1 MKNISTYIASVLFV
15 GSLMVSCES
24 TELDLTQ
31 DPNFLTPEQASPDF
45 FLNSIQEDFARQIDG
60 DATGAADDNFTT
72 GGNVNGD
79 GFSILGM
86 ELTRLMP
93 FGSRDYR
100 GGYQDIDTDD
110 EWDNAYRGILFDIR
124 SMESAANEGGLT
136 KHLGVAQLMEAY
148 TLVTLVDFF
157 GDVPYTEALQA
168 PEILNPSLDS
178 GESVYAAA
186 LDLLDQAIANFNTN
200 AAVLPPTDYYYGAQ
214 NNAGYDA
221 WIKAAN
227 TLKLKI
233 YVQTRLVDPSAAASF
248 NAIIASGDY
257 ITETAEDFDWKWP
270 GTSASQPDTRHP
282 RYGLNYASAGAG
294 DYISNWLANLMDT
307 SGDPRLRYYFYRQ
320 TLDVPGQ
327 DGFPP
332 DEELLTCS
340 LQTPPAHYVT
350 GGFTFCAL
358 PNGYWGRDSG
368 DDEGGPPDGL
378 LKTTFGVYPAGGRFD
393 DDSFEAIA
401 QDDNPASFG
410 ANGKGIT
417 PILDAFMVDFWR
429 AEMALAANNPGDAAT
444 FLESALTKQ
453 IAKTQS
459 FIANDANAD
468 VSFEPTSTEVTDFIA
483 DIVADF
489 NAAVGD
495 DKWDVLAEQFLV
507 SHYGNGIETYNFYRR
522 TGYPTTLQPNREP
535 DPGAF
540 IRSMYYPNQ
549 AVTSNPNITQKTNQ
563 SVQVFWDTNPATGF
577 PYSN

>member
-60 DATGAADDNFTT
+60 EATGDPNDNFTT
-72 GGNVNGD
+72 GGNVTGD
-79 GFSILGM
+79 GFSILGS

-124 SMESAANEGGLT
+124 SMTPLAEEAGLSR
-136 KHLGVAQLMEAY
+136 HLGMAQFFEAY

-157 GDVPYTEALQA
+157 GDVPYSEALQA
-168 PEILNPSLDS
+168 PEIVNPNLDS

-186 LDLLDQAIANFNTN
+186 LSLLDQAIANFTN
-200 AAVLPPTDYYYGAQ
+200 ETASPPTTDYFYG
-214 NNAGYDA
+214 GDFEM
-221 WIKAAN
+221 WVKAAN

-233 YVQTRLVDPSAAASF
+233 YVQTRLVDASAAASF
-248 NAIIASGDY
+248 NSIIASGNY
-257 ITETAEDFDWKWP
+257 ITDTSEDFDWNWP

-282 RYGLNYASAGAG
+282 NYGINYASAGAAH
-294 DYISNWLANLMDT
+294 YISNWLANIMDT
-307 SGDPRLRYYFYRQ
+307 SDDPRLRYYFYRQ
-320 TLDVPGQ
+320 TINVPGQ
-327 DGFPP
+327 SGFPAN
-332 DEELLTCS
+332 EELLTCS
-340 LQTPPAHYVT
+340 LQTAPAHYVT

-358 PNGYWGRDSG
+358 PNGYWGRDHG

-393 DDSFEAIA
+393 DDSFQAIA
-401 QDDNPASFG
+401 QAINPASFG
-410 ANGKGIT
+410 AGGKGIT
-417 PILDAFMVDFWR
+417 PILDAYMVDFWR
-429 AEMALAANNPGDAAT
+429 AEMALAANQPGVAAT
-444 FLESALTKQ
+444 HFENALVKQ
-453 IAKTQS
+453 IAKVQS
-459 FIANDANAD
+459 YVANDGNAD
-468 VSFEPTSTEVTDFIA
+468 LSFEPTTGQVNDFVLATITA
-483 DIVADF
+483 F
-489 NAAVGD
+489 NDATGSE
-495 DKWDVLAEQFLV
+495 KWDVFGEQYMV

-522 TGYPTTLQPNREP
+522 TGYPSTMQPNREP
-535 DPGAF
+535 EPGAY

-549 AVTSNPNITQKTNQ
+549 AVTSNPNITQKSDQT
-563 SVQVFWDTNPATGF
+563 VPVFWDTNPSSGF
-577 PYSN
+577 PFSN